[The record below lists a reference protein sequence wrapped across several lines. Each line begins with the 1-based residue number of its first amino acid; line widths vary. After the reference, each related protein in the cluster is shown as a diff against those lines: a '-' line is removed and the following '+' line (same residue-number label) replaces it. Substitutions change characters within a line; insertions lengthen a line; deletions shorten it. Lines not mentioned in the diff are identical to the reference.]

1 VGYRRGLSPWAIAV
15 GHRSGP
21 SPCAA
26 AVGHRRHTLT
36 CQDGA
41 GKIRPLNANPDRAAF
56 ADAYEVLAYELL
68 FSSARTEYTRWTVR
82 YNNGMPF

>member
-1 VGYRRGLSPWAIAV
+1 MGHRRGPSPWAIAV
-15 GHRSGP
+15 GHRRGS

-26 AVGHRRHTLT
+26 AVCHRRHTLT

-41 GKIRPLNANPDRAAF
+41 GKITPLNANPDRAAF
-56 ADAYEVLAYELL
+56 ADAHEVLAYELL